1 MEKTLLS
8 IALILIATKVCGI
21 ISKKLK
27 MPEVLGA
34 LVAGVLLGPMVF
46 HLVSYTDNIKL
57 LADIGVIFL
66 MFLAGIE
73 TNIDQMKASGKSASL
88 IAILGV
94 VLPLVTGAFFA
105 SFFSDNLYESIFIGI
120 VLSATSVSIT
130 VETLTELGKLNTRV
144 GINVLGAA
152 VIDDIL
158 GLLLISVLLA
168 TNSSGGVAGGSLAF
182 TLIKIALFCGVSLLA
197 IAIVP
202 KYLNK
207 YLKAMEHSRTLVTFV
222 IAGILVIA
230 FFAEELGIAA
240 ITGAYLFG
248 LLLSKFV
255 HKEYIE
261 RNIKAMSAAFLSP
274 IFFASVGLDMVSVP
288 LSFTILEITVILSL
302 VAILG
307 KLIGC
312 GLGARLFKMS
322 KQESIQ
328 VGIGMISRGEVAI
341 ITANIGLQNKI
352 ISETIFIPVILIVLV
367 TTIVTPILLKK
378 SFSHKY
384 DPKPTLDATTTADS

>member
-8 IALILIATKVCGI
+8 IALILIATKIGGI
-21 ISKKLK
+21 ISQKLK

-34 LVAGVLLGPMVF
+34 LLAGVILGPMVF
-46 HLVSYTDNIKL
+46 HVVAYTSNIQL
-57 LADIGVIFL
+57 LGNIGVIFL

-73 TNIDQMKASGKSASL
+73 TNIEQMKASGKSATV
-88 IAILGV
+88 IALLGV
-94 VLPLVTGAFFA
+94 IFPLVLGTICS
-105 SFFSDNLYESIFIGI
+105 SFFSRDLYEAIFIGI

-168 TNSSGGVAGGSLAF
+168 TNDTNSSPETLAF
-182 TLIKIALFCGVSLLA
+182 TLIKIVVFCGVSLMA
-197 IAIVP
+197 IAFLP
-202 KYLNK
+202 KYFNK
-207 YLKAMEHSRTLVTFV
+207 LLKNLENSRTLVTFV
-222 IAGILVIA
+222 IAAALLVACIA
-230 FFAEELGIAA
+230 ENLGIAA

-248 LLLSKFV
+248 LMLSKFD

-261 RNIKAMSAAFLSP
+261 RNVKAISAAFLSP
-274 IFFASVGLDMVSVP
+274 IFFASVGLSMVAVP
-288 LSFTILEITVILSL
+288 FSTRILLITIVLFVVAVI
-302 VAILG
+302 G
-307 KLIGC
+307 KLFGC
-312 GLGARLFKMS
+312 GIGAYLFKMS

-352 ISETIFIPVILIVLV
+352 ISETIFIPVILIVLL
-367 TTIVTPILLKK
+367 TTIITPILLKRA
-378 SFSHKY
+378 FSHKY
-384 DPKPTLDATTTADS
+384 KKQEQS